1 MNEMAQYSFDL
12 FFCFR
17 LFNNKFK
24 TKQTLTMAIT
34 LLDKP
39 LGDLRREIADLRQIS
54 TRRDYDIGKL
64 TKLITISNDS
74 LRETQ
79 SYQKTLLQQLQ
90 EFEFSLADIN
100 EILRAN
106 LKQKLELKQQKQQ
119 PPLGIKIV
127 RLFLICTNLHILN

>member
-1 MNEMAQYSFDL
+1 
-12 FFCFR
+12 
-17 LFNNKFK
+17 
-24 TKQTLTMAIT
+24 MAIT